1 MYGKKG
7 RKSMLVT
14 FIFLCPGKDFMY
26 ACSRAEGTHT
36 YVLEVLYTKLRF
48 GGEKI
53 KEKSFA
59 LKMHK
64 VCDDP

>member
-1 MYGKKG
+1 M
-7 RKSMLVT
+7 
-14 FIFLCPGKDFMY
+14 
-26 ACSRAEGTHT
+26 
-36 YVLEVLYTKLRF
+36 YVLEYSYTQLWF